1 MRKNLLS
8 FIFFFTITLA
18 IAQQHVADSLE
29 ARLPHVPDL
38 KKIEILN
45 DISRAYW
52 SVSLGK
58 SREYANEALKLA
70 EKIKSRKGLADAY
83 NRLANVEYYEA
94 NYNKALDIY
103 LLSLEIRLEIED
115 YQGIIGS
122 YNNLAIIQNVLGD
135 LQETLKYYHK
145 ALDVARQISNP
156 MEVARYCISVGSTYA
171 ELHNPT
177 EAIKFVSEAKEIY
190 QSINYT
196 AGIANADRELGRI
209 NFELMDF
216 NSALEN
222 YINSFSIYEQLS
234 DTRGMA
240 DINNSIGSV
249 YWKLEKNEMALEYY
263 LKAYEL
269 YQEIPSDKLGNAS
282 TLNNIGNIY
291 QNLGDLNK
299 SLEYYMQ
306 VLDIYEEI
314 KSESGLAVVYHNIGM
329 IQMQLNDYKKATESY
344 FKSVEINKKRENKSS
359 LANNYNNIAELF
371 ILKEEYSTALD
382 YLKKSSLLAGEIKAI
397 DVLMENYLFQ
407 SRVYSHLNDFPR
419 ALDFHRRYT
428 SYKDSIFGL
437 ENQNRVLELQ
447 VKFEA
452 ESKIKEIDVLKKT
465 NQLQEIRLGRQKI
478 QRHFAMAASL
488 LILILVYFVHNRSRF
503 KRNLNTLFIDKNIQL
518 EEMNERLRKSEKE
531 LLTINA
537 TKDKFFSII
546 AHDLKNPF
554 NALLSFSEMLHKNLK
569 IFKKDEIK
577 AYVEIIHKATNNLFR
592 LLENLLQWSSTQT
605 GEIEYRP
612 EQFDLNSL
620 TMNIIQIMGIHAE
633 KKGISIINSL
643 PENASVYGDKNLI
656 STVIRNLISNAVKFT
671 RENGQIRI
679 EGIVKKDEIE
689 VAVID
694 NGIGINKLDI
704 DKLFRLDCNVTT
716 IGTSEERGS
725 GLGLILCKEFVEK
738 NGGRI
743 WVESEIDIGSSF
755 KFTIPNNKKR
765 GK

>member
-8 FIFFFTITLA
+8 LVFFFAITVVS
-18 IAQQHVADSLE
+18 AQQHIADSLE
-29 ARLPHVPDL
+29 ASLPHVPDL

-52 SVSLGK
+52 SVSLEK

-70 EKIKSRKGLADAY
+70 EKIKSRKGMADAY
-83 NRLANVEYYEA
+83 NRLANVEYFQIEYK
-94 NYNKALDIY
+94 KALELY

-115 YQGIIGS
+115 YPGMIAS
-122 YNNLAIIQNVLGD
+122 YNNLAIIQNVLGNVHKS
-135 LQETLKYYHK
+135 LEYYHR
-145 ALDVARQISNP
+145 ALDIARHISDP
-156 MEVARYCISVGSTYA
+156 VEIGRYCISVGNTYA
-171 ELHNPT
+171 LLHKP
-177 EAIKFVSEAKEIY
+177 ADAKKYISEAKEVY
-190 QSINYT
+190 EKLNH
-196 AGIANADRELGRI
+196 APGIASANRELGNI
-209 NFELMDF
+209 SFELMDF
-216 NSALEN
+216 NKALEYN
-222 YINSFSIYEQLS
+222 ITAFSIYESLS

-263 LKAYEL
+263 LKAYDL
-269 YQEIPSDKLGNAS
+269 YQKIPSDKLGNAS

-291 QNLGDLNK
+291 HNLGDLNK
-299 SLEYYMQ
+299 ALEYYMQ
-306 VLDIYEEI
+306 VLALYEEI

-329 IQMQLNDYKKATESY
+329 IQMQLNEYEKALESY
-344 FKSVEINKKRENKSS
+344 FKSVEINKKRDNTSS
-359 LANNYNNIAELF
+359 LANNYNNLGELY
-371 ILKEEYSTALD
+371 ILKEEFNTALD
-382 YLKKSSLLAGEIKAI
+382 YLKKSAILAEKIKAI

-407 SRVYSHLNDFPR
+407 SRIYFHREELPS
-419 ALDFHRRYT
+419 ALDYHKRYT
-428 SYKDSIFGL
+428 SLKDSIFGI

-447 VKFEA
+447 VRFEA
-452 ESKIKEIDVLKKT
+452 ESKLKVIDVLKKT
-465 NQLQEIRLGRQKI
+465 NQLQEIRLGRQ
-478 QRHFAMAASL
+478 RNERYFYLAASL
-488 LILILVYFVHNRSRF
+488 LILILVFFVYNRYRF
-503 KRNLNTLFIDKNIQL
+503 KKNLGALLVDKNKQL
-518 EEMNERLRKSEKE
+518 EVMNEKLRISEKE

-554 NALLSFSEMLHKNLK
+554 NALLSFSEMLHNNLSV
-569 IFKKDEIK
+569 FTKDEIK

-643 PENASVYGDKNLI
+643 PENASAYGDKNLI

-689 VAVID
+689 IAVID
-694 NGIGINKLDI
+694 NGIGINKVDI

-755 KFTIPNNKKR
+755 KFTIPKNKKT

>member
-8 FIFFFTITLA
+8 LVFFFTITLA
-18 IAQQHVADSLE
+18 NAQQHVADSLE

-38 KKIEILN
+38 RKIEILN

-52 SVSLGK
+52 SVSLEK
-58 SREYANEALKLA
+58 SREYANEALRLA
-70 EKIKSRKGLADAY
+70 EKIKSRKGMADAY
-83 NRLANVEYYEA
+83 NRLGNVEYYKTE
-94 NYNKALDIY
+94 YNKALEFY
-103 LLSLEIRLEIED
+103 LLSTDIRLEIED
-115 YQGIIGS
+115 YPGIIAS
-122 YNNLAIIQNVLGD
+122 YNNLAIIYNVFGD
-135 LQETLKYYHK
+135 IQETLKYYHK
-145 ALDVARQISNP
+145 ALDIARQISDP
-156 MEVARYCISVGSTYA
+156 MEIGRYCISVGNTYA
-171 ELHNPT
+171 LLHKPL
-177 EAIKFVSEAKEIY
+177 EAKKFITEAKEIY
-190 QSINYT
+190 EKLNHAT
-196 AGIANADRELGRI
+196 GIANAYRELGNI
-209 NFELMDF
+209 SFELMDF
-216 NSALEN
+216 NTALEYHISAL
-222 YINSFSIYEQLS
+222 SVYEQLS

-240 DINNSIGSV
+240 DVNNNIGSV

-263 LKAYEL
+263 LKAYDL
-269 YQEIPSDKLGNAS
+269 YQNIPSDKLGNAS

-291 QNLGDLNK
+291 HNLGELNK
-299 SLEYYMQ
+299 ALEYYMQ
-306 VLDIYEEI
+306 VLAIYEEI

-329 IQMQLNDYKKATESY
+329 IQMQLKDYEKALESY

-359 LANNYNNIAELF
+359 LANNFNNIGELYL
-371 ILKEEYSTALD
+371 LKEDYHTALD
-382 YLKKSSLLAGEIKAI
+382 YLKKSAILAEEIKVM
-397 DVLMENYLFQ
+397 DVQMENYLFQ
-407 SRVYSHLNDFPR
+407 SRIYSHRREFSE
-419 ALDFHRRYT
+419 ALDFHKRYT
-428 SYKDSIFGL
+428 NLKDSIFGI

-447 VKFEA
+447 VRFEA
-452 ESKIKEIDVLKKT
+452 ESKQKVVDVLKKT
-465 NQLQEIRLGRQKI
+465 NQLQEIRLGRQRNEKY
-478 QRHFAMAASL
+478 FYLAASL
-488 LILILVYFVHNRSRF
+488 LILILVFFVYNRYRF
-503 KRNLNTLFIDKNIQL
+503 KKNLGALLIDKNKQL
-518 EEMNERLRKSEKE
+518 EIMNEKLRISEKE

-554 NALLSFSEMLHKNLK
+554 NALLSFSEMLHNNLK

-612 EQFDLNSL
+612 DQFDLNSL
-620 TMNIIQIMGIHAE
+620 TMNIIQIMSIHAE

-643 PENASVYGDKNLI
+643 PENASAYGDKNLV
-656 STVIRNLISNAVKFT
+656 STVIRNLLSNAVKFT

-679 EGIVKKDEIE
+679 EGIIKKDEIE
-689 VAVID
+689 IAVID
-694 NGIGINKLDI
+694 NGIGINKVDI

-755 KFTIPNNKKR
+755 KFTIPKNKKNR
-765 GK
+765 